1 MIVNVGEG
9 RDFIFVKIYV
19 LCVLNIKKGNVI
31 YFVVNK

>member
-9 RDFIFVKIYV
+9 RDFIFYV
-19 LCVLNIKKGNVI
+19 LCVLNIKKGNVYVI

>member
-9 RDFIFVKIYV
+9 RDFIFYV